1 MVEKASDGL
10 RERLG
15 LTAWNGVHGR
25 VGEQSPL
32 TQTEQGLPF
41 MSVGQQPDDDSASA
55 YALETGSDLNLD
67 SLRAQIDA
75 DGYCIVPNAVGGR
88 LRAALLARLE
98 DQAAAEAQAGVG
110 SEDGDGAQQ
119 VLTLFNKG
127 VVRSHTPGPLPSSP
141 CCCC

>member
-1 MVEKASDGL
+1 ML
-10 RERLG
+10 
-15 LTAWNGVHGR
+15 GR
-25 VGEQSPL
+25 VGEESPL

-41 MSVGQQPDDDSASA
+41 MSLDQQPDDGSASA

-75 DGYCIVPNAVGGR
+75 DGYCVVPNAVGGR

-127 VVRSHTPGPLPSSP
+127 AVRSHTPLPA
-141 CCCC
+141 CCCCCSCSSCSSFSSSSSS